1 MDAVTKGS
9 TGSEDRAA
17 GGGETIGI
25 DAAGKVL
32 QDIIPLALDARG
44 DVAPDAASLLGL
56 RREASRDTE
65 LRKLVAAV
73 APRHINP
80 KLWLRWM
87 AGGEEPYAPA
97 RLSRAGSDKHA
108 SGRIMDR
115 ASERIKTQR
124 GRRDKAQAKL
134 EQAQRELD
142 IEEGA
147 LVTAQAM
154 DNAIVQWVVSEHLAR
169 IIGPV
174 FAMGPAW
181 TLMRICSAHV
191 SDEDVA
197 DELAEVDPENH
208 DALTKMLFN
217 DRAEISTRILDALDL
232 WSGHA
237 EFEHA
242 VRLALDDVVK
252 QFADRTDERVVQRE
266 FVRSAGRMADSA
278 RPSAA
283 MDREGVLDG
292 FGRD

>member
-1 MDAVTKGS
+1 MTKGS
-9 TGSEDRAA
+9 TRSEDQAVGGAA
-17 GGGETIGI
+17 TIEI
-25 DAAGKVL
+25 NAADKVL
-32 QDIIPLALDARG
+32 QDIIALALDARG
-44 DVAPDAASLLGL
+44 DVEPDASSLLGL
-56 RREASRDTE
+56 RREARRDAE

-115 ASERIKTQR
+115 ASDRIETQR
-124 GRRDKAQAKL
+124 DRRDKARAKL
-134 EQAQRELD
+134 EQAKRELE
-142 IEEGA
+142 IEERA

-154 DNAIVQWVVSEHLAR
+154 DDAIVQWVVSEHLAK
-169 IIGPV
+169 IIAPV

-197 DELAEVDPENH
+197 DELADVDPENH
-208 DALTKMLFN
+208 DALTKMLFS
-217 DRAEISTRILDALDL
+217 DRADMSTRILDALDL
-232 WSGHA
+232 WSGHT

-242 VRLALDDVVK
+242 VRLALDNVVK
-252 QFADRTDERVVQRE
+252 QFADRTDERIVQRE
-266 FVRSAGRMADSA
+266 FVRSADRIADSA

-283 MDREGVLDG
+283 IDREGVLDG
-292 FGRD
+292 FDRD